1 MTQGMLRAAN
11 GCPSSVYD
19 MPNVS
24 LHRAPWL
31 DPEGGSGWGVGGGG
45 GKCRHSSRRT
55 AREQQRSVCGS
66 IGDGGAQ
73 SAGVEAS
80 SVMKELLA
88 ACDDGTGGGMGG
100 EGAPPV

>member
-45 GKCRHSSRRT
+45 GSADKVNVAPLGSSKG
-55 AREQQRSVCGS
+55 VC
-66 IGDGGAQ
+66 AV
-73 SAGVEAS
+73 A
-80 SVMKELLA
+80 
-88 ACDDGTGGGMGG
+88 
-100 EGAPPV
+100 